1 MKTTIKLSSIF
12 IAIALCHSPS
22 FAQEKNQ
29 DKSTERTFIGLT
41 FHDVRDDVLKQGDKD
56 VYAVSTR
63 NLVQFFEWLKDSPWH
78 PISLKEIAEAKKNGT
93 PLPENAVVISFDD
106 GALSGY
112 THVYPLIQQY
122 KVPVVFAIV
131 TSWTNGNTQAAY
143 EAYGKGNLMTWAQM
157 REMKKSGLVE
167 FASHSDDMHK
177 GVLANPQGN
186 QQPAALTH
194 QYFPTTK
201 RYETDA
207 EYQQRLYYDLKKS
220 KDILN
225 KELGID
231 SLAIIW
237 PYGAVNPETT
247 QIAAQAGFPLS
258 FSLGVDAPNK
268 KSDAIYQR
276 GLVMNNPTAEDLHQQ
291 MTEFVNNQQLAN
303 YNPIRAV
310 TVDLKQFKSENVEQ
324 GNQILGLA
332 LNQVSALSTNM
343 MILKVLN
350 DENKDGVYDQAYF
363 PTTQLKLNQDVLNR
377 VAWQARTRVFNRVTA
392 QLPIYPDPSKPLLV
406 VDLAEDLVKNN
417 KGIDGIMLN
426 AENRLACVFQNK
438 AVLESNCQ
446 SDLNAVTDL
455 SDAIQKRISPYLNS
469 SNSQKFYLQ
478 LSYPDTESQSLKSVV
493 HALNHDFS
501 LINFEINSLENP
513 KRLKSFIE
521 QLKNFSA
528 LEKTKLMVTL
538 NNDNIKSQKEWQLLS
553 EQLQRLQRAGIQ
565 KLALSHYD
573 FDNAQQVHRHLYTPL
588 SLNPGALLYRDP
600 FQIDSKQGVKK

>member
-194 QYFPTTK
+194 QYFPPMK

-225 KELGID
+225 KDLGID

-258 FSLGVDAPNK
+258 FSLGVDTPNK

-332 LNQVSALSTNM
+332 LNQISALSSNTL
-343 MILKVLN
+343 ILKVLA
-350 DENKDGVYDQAYF
+350 DPNKNGVYDQAYF
-363 PTTQLKLNQDVLNR
+363 PTTHLQLDQDLLNR
-377 VAWQARTRVFNRVTA
+377 VTWQARTRVFNRVTA
-392 QLPIYPDPSKPLLV
+392 QLPIYPDPAKPLLV

-426 AENRLACVFQNK
+426 AENRLACIFNNNRELDT
-438 AVLESNCQ
+438 ACQ
-446 SDLNAVTDL
+446 SDLNAVLNL
-455 SDAIQKRISPYLNS
+455 SDAIQKRTYQYLNS
-469 SNSQKFYLQ
+469 SNSQNFYIQ
-478 LSYPDTESQSLKSVV
+478 LNYVNSESQPLSTVVDALK
-493 HALNHDFS
+493 NDFS
-501 LINFEINSLENP
+501 LINFEIDSLDDP
-513 KRLKSFIE
+513 KLLKSFIE
-521 QLKNFSA
+521 QLNHFSA
-528 LEKTKLMVTL
+528 LEKTKLMVTI
-538 NNDNIKSQKEWQLLS
+538 NNDDIKQQKDWPLLS
-553 EQLQRLQRAGIQ
+553 QQLQHLQRAGIQ
-565 KLALSHYD
+565 KLAISNYG
-573 FDNAQQVHRHLYTPL
+573 FENAQQVHQYLYTPL
-588 SLNPGALLYRDP
+588 SLNSSALLYRDP
-600 FQIDSKQGVKK
+600 FQIDSQQGVKK

>member
-1 MKTTIKLSSIF
+1 MKKTIKLSSMF
-12 IAIALCHSPS
+12 MAIALCHSPS

-194 QYFPTTK
+194 QYFPTMK

-220 KDILN
+220 KDILT

-247 QIAAQAGFPLS
+247 RIAAQAGFPLS
-258 FSLGVDAPNK
+258 FSLGVDTPNK

-332 LNQVSALSTNM
+332 LNQISALSSNTL
-343 MILKVLN
+343 ILKVLA
-350 DENKDGVYDQAYF
+350 DPNKNGVF
-363 PTTQLKLNQDVLNR
+363 EPKI
-377 VAWQARTRVFNRVTA
+377 VF
-392 QLPIYPDPSKPLLV
+392 
-406 VDLAEDLVKNN
+406 
-417 KGIDGIMLN
+417 
-426 AENRLACVFQNK
+426 F
-438 AVLESNCQ
+438 
-446 SDLNAVTDL
+446 
-455 SDAIQKRISPYLNS
+455 
-469 SNSQKFYLQ
+469 
-478 LSYPDTESQSLKSVV
+478 
-493 HALNHDFS
+493 
-501 LINFEINSLENP
+501 
-513 KRLKSFIE
+513 
-521 QLKNFSA
+521 
-528 LEKTKLMVTL
+528 
-538 NNDNIKSQKEWQLLS
+538 
-553 EQLQRLQRAGIQ
+553 
-565 KLALSHYD
+565 
-573 FDNAQQVHRHLYTPL
+573 
-588 SLNPGALLYRDP
+588 
-600 FQIDSKQGVKK
+600 

>member
-194 QYFPTTK
+194 QYFPTMK

-247 QIAAQAGFPLS
+247 RIAAQAGFPLS
-258 FSLGVDAPNK
+258 FSLGVDRPNK

-332 LNQVSALSTNM
+332 LNQISALTTNTL
-343 MILKVLN
+343 ILKVLA
-350 DENKDGVYDQAYF
+350 DPNKNGVYDQAYF
-363 PTTQLKLNQDVLNR
+363 PTSHLQLDQDVLNR
-377 VAWQARTRVFNRVTA
+377 VTWQARTRVFNRVTA

-426 AENRLACVFQNK
+426 AENRLACIFNNNRELDT
-438 AVLESNCQ
+438 ACQ
-446 SDLNAVTDL
+446 SDLNAVLNL
-455 SDAIQKRISPYLNS
+455 SDAIQKRTYQYLNS
-469 SNSQKFYLQ
+469 SNSQNFYIQ
-478 LSYPDTESQSLKSVV
+478 LNYVNSESQPLSTVV
-493 HALNHDFS
+493 DAFKNDFS
-501 LINFEINSLENP
+501 LINFEIDSLDDP
-513 KRLKSFIE
+513 KLLKSFIE
-521 QLKNFSA
+521 HLNHFSA
-528 LEKTKLMVTL
+528 LEKTKLMVTI
-538 NNDNIKSQKEWQLLS
+538 NNDDIKHQKDWQLLS
-553 EQLQRLQRAGIQ
+553 EQLKGLQRAGIQ
-565 KLALSHYD
+565 KLAISNYG
-573 FDNAQQVHRHLYTPL
+573 FENAQHVHQYLYTPL
-588 SLNPGALLYRDP
+588 SLNSSALLYRDP
-600 FQIDSKQGVKK
+600 FQIDSQQGVKK